1 MAAGVVGALVRFG
14 TVEGTTGLFGTDPD
28 RIWVGL
34 LVVNVVGSAIVG
46 VVVGGTGRWSL
57 SDSAAA
63 AITVG
68 FCGGLTTLSTLSV
81 EVARTMRAG
90 GVTEAAGWVTV
101 NVAACVVAVWWGN
114 RVATR

>member
-1 MAAGVVGALVRFG
+1 MAAGAIGALVRLG
-14 TVEGTTGLFGTDPD
+14 AVEGSGGLSGSGPD

-46 VVVGGTGRWSL
+46 VVVGGTGRWAL
-57 SDSAAA
+57 SDSASA

-81 EVARTMRAG
+81 EVAQTLRTGAIA
-90 GVTEAAGWVTV
+90 EAAGWMTV
-101 NVAACVVAVWWGN
+101 NVMACVVAVWLGN